1 MGCLNSKAKPIV
13 VDNNHYSWSDKDK
26 VDPKDYTIA
35 NVKYD
40 SVIKRPGDIA
50 GQQFIV
56 ENCDVVLRNCI
67 SCRIM
72 CCSQQFRSRDCKNIE
87 IFLYCTTQPAIESC
101 YDLTFGCF
109 SANYKG
115 LEDQFKK
122 ANLCVLNNNWT
133 NIYDF
138 TLNDEEQ
145 HWSLFSNTV
154 KAEDYFSGIPSDNDM
169 DLSFNWMTSVVPKT
183 LGSMP
188 TANGISGE
196 LCLILIIAG
205 EQTHKTAID
214 LNKEMQTESEV

>member
-1 MGCLNSKAKPIV
+1 
-13 VDNNHYSWSDKDK
+13 SDKDK

-56 ENCDVVLRNCI
+56 ENCEFANIGLFDYINTITIDDSHLNVVLRNCI

-87 IFLYCTTQPAIESC
+87 IFLYCATQPAIESC

-196 LCLILIIAG
+196 
-205 EQTHKTAID
+205 
-214 LNKEMQTESEV
+214 